1 MTVQS
6 LKVSLEAPGRLWLDL
21 NEISR
26 SPRISCFPVCISNL
40 ETIKNYNIRHFLL
53 KPLRPT
59 RMFWKGP
66 SGVFGMMI
74 MLAKD
79 ENLSDGCHSVK
90 KKKSKC
96 LPLPV
101 SEIIWE
107 KTIMRGYLW
116 VVENILLWLL
126 SWNEEGYTYTLLVDS
141 RMYCPDCLVEGAVR
155 CRVRMQDMGKSISS
169 AELSMESG
177 EESKINTPQ

>member
-90 KKKSKC
+90 KKKKKQMSATPSEWDYLRENNYERILMSCGKYTTVTIKLKWRGIHIYITC
-96 LPLPV
+96 RFTYVLP
-101 SEIIWE
+101 
-107 KTIMRGYLW
+107 R
-116 VVENILLWLL
+116 LLGGR
-126 SWNEEGYTYTLLVDS
+126 SCEV
-141 RMYCPDCLVEGAVR
+141 
-155 CRVRMQDMGKSISS
+155 
-169 AELSMESG
+169 
-177 EESKINTPQ
+177 